1 MPIADCGMRIIGKKK
16 TFLLP
21 FLISLFLFTGAGL
34 GQEDE
39 DREKFLERQKLLV
52 EKIETLKR
60 EQDFL
65 LFQKSLS
72 ASDSKYLIIDLSRK
86 TGQLKYKNR
95 VLKDFLFSSHN
106 PVGKILQGT
115 IMLTK
120 KIQGTK
126 EPTCLIFGNSL
137 VLQTKRLPIAR
148 TEIPR
153 LLLRKKDFKA
163 IFYALE
169 DGSLVYILP

>member
-1 MPIADCGMRIIGKKK
+1 MRPVANVERI
-16 TFLLP
+16 FLSVIL
-21 FLISLFLFTGAGL
+21 LLGISTVAA
-34 GQEDE
+34 GQEGE
-39 DREKFLERQKLLV
+39 DREKLLEQQKLLV
-52 EKIETLKR
+52 EKTETLKR
-60 EQDFL
+60 DQDFL

-72 ASDSKYLIIDLSRK
+72 ASDSKYLIIDLTRK

-106 PVGKILQGT
+106 PAGKIPQGT

-120 KIQGTK
+120 KIQDTK

-148 TEIPR
+148 REIPR
-153 LLLRKKDFKA
+153 LLLRGKDFKA